1 MPDRQSQDTAAATA
15 DTEADMP
22 LRRFLADLHIH
33 TALSPCGADEMTPPA
48 IVAAALE
55 RGLALIAVCDHNSA
69 RNAAAVRDAAGD
81 ALAVLPGM
89 EITTAEEAHVV
100 GLFPSVEAALAAA
113 DEAGRGL
120 PEADADYTTF
130 FGQQSVLAPDGSRL
144 GDERRSLALATGLA
158 LDDAV
163 ALIHAHDGLAVA
175 AHVDRRSFGVIA
187 QLGFFPAAA
196 GFDAIE
202 VSRFALQRP
211 EKLEALWEYGLPI
224 ISSSDAHYL
233 EEVGAAC
240 SQVTAAAATFVET
253 AAAMAGSD
261 AHSIVAQPGGPGT
274 DPLEAPEAAVARL
287 GRGTSRGD
295 DLTDADRPA
304 DPDERSARAGS
315 RGDAYA

>member
-1 MPDRQSQDTAAATA
+1 VPDRSPQTAVAATA
-15 DTEADMP
+15 NTGTGDVQ
-22 LRRFLADLHIH
+22 LRRFPVDLHIH
-33 TALSPCGADEMTPPA
+33 TALSPCGGDEMTPPA

-55 RGLALIAVCDHNSA
+55 RGLALIAVCDHNTA
-69 RNAAAVRDAAGD
+69 RNAAAVRDAAGE

-100 GLFPSVEAALAAA
+100 GLFPSAEAALAAA

-120 PEADADYTTF
+120 PETDASYTTF
-130 FGQQSVLAPDGSRL
+130 FGEQDVLAADGSPA
-144 GDERRSLALATGLA
+144 GKETRSLALATA
-158 LDDAV
+158 MSLDDTV

-211 EKLEALWEYGLPI
+211 EKLEGLWQYGLPV

-233 EEVGAAC
+233 EDVGAAC
-240 SQVTAAAATFVET
+240 SQMTAAAASFVET
-253 AAAMAGSD
+253 AAAMAGLD
-261 AHSIVAQPGGPGT
+261 ARSIVAQPSGP
-274 DPLEAPEAAVARL
+274 DSAPLESPEAAVLRM
-287 GRGTSRGD
+287 SK
-295 DLTDADRPA
+295 RP
-304 DPDERSARAGS
+304 ARAGAK
-315 RGDAYA
+315 GAAHA